1 MRVVFMGSPAFA
13 VPSLEALAERYAVV
27 GIITQPDR
35 AAGRGRRLRSPE
47 VKRYAQAHSMP
58 ILQPLRLRE
67 PEVIHQI
74 ESWASDVIV
83 VAAFGQLIPPAILDL
98 PEHGCVNVHP
108 SLLPRWRGA
117 SPVQAAI
124 LHGDE
129 ESGVTIMKL
138 DAGLDTGPTLSQ
150 RKVRV
155 LPGETAG
162 DLAGR
167 LAKFGADLLIE
178 TLPAYLQGSLTPK
191 PQDEALATHSPQ
203 IPKSAGEMD
212 FTKTAEELARQVRA
226 YEPWP
231 ASFLPWKGRRLVV
244 HRARAS
250 NADANAPGQVQ
261 AVDGYPAV
269 MTSAG
274 LLILEIVQPEGK
286 RPMDG
291 ADFIR
296 GAPDFVG
303 SLVTVPGKP

>member
-13 VPSLEALAERYAVV
+13 VPSLEALAERYDVV

-35 AAGRGRRLRSPE
+35 AAGRGRRLRSSE
-47 VKRYAQAHSMP
+47 VKRYAQARS
-58 ILQPLRLRE
+58 IAVLQPSRLRG
-67 PEVIHQI
+67 PEVVQQI

-98 PEHGCVNVHP
+98 PEHGCLNVHP

-129 ESGVTIMKL
+129 GSGVTIMKL
-138 DAGLDTGPTLSQ
+138 DAGLDTGPILSQ

-155 LPGETAG
+155 LPQETAG

-167 LAKFGADLLIE
+167 LAKLGADLLIE
-178 TLPAYLQGSLTPK
+178 TLPAYLQGALTPE
-191 PQDEALATHSPQ
+191 PQDEALATYSPE

-212 FTKTAEELARQVRA
+212 FTRTADELARQVRA

-231 ASFLPWKGRRLVV
+231 ASFLTWKGRRLIV
-244 HRARAS
+244 HRAQAH
-250 NADANAPGQVQ
+250 NPDGNGPGQVR

-286 RPMDG
+286 RSMDG
-291 ADFIR
+291 ADFVR
-296 GAPDFVG
+296 GAPGFVG
-303 SLVTVPGKP
+303 SLLTVPGKA